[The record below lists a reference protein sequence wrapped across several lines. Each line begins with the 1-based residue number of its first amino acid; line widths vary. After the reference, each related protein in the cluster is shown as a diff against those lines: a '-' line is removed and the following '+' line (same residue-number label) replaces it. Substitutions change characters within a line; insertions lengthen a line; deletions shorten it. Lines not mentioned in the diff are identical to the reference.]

1 MRLIDLF
8 TSAKKPATR
17 SATSTTAS
25 SMVEALEGRT
35 MMSVAAPADGGVPS
49 EPSDPVS
56 GDLVLDKKAK
66 VVSQGLVIVKYY
78 DKASPVLM

>member
-8 TSAKKPATR
+8 TTAKKPATR

-25 SMVEALEGRT
+25 STVEVLEGRT
-35 MMSVAAPADGGVPS
+35 MMSVAPLADSGVPS

-56 GDLVLDKKAK
+56 GDLVLERKAK
-66 VVSQGLVIVKYY
+66 VVPQDLVIVKSY